1 MKLALASRINSAL
14 IILFVF
20 LMVTVGIWG
29 WIQMEKPYAYN
40 REYQQIQNI
49 VNLDI
54 RITLERYLR
63 SGNATL
69 LLEAENHLN
78 KLSQINV
85 DWLPQDATSKIKKST
100 S

>member
-54 RITLERYLR
+54 RITLERY
-63 SGNATL
+63 
-69 LLEAENHLN
+69 
-78 KLSQINV
+78 
-85 DWLPQDATSKIKKST
+85 
-100 S
+100 